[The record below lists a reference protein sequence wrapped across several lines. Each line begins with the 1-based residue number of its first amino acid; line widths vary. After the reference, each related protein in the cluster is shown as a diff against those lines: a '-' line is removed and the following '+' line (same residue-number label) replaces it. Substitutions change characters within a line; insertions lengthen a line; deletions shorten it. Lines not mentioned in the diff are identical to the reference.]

1 MTTPRHPEAAAQPR
15 ARRVS
20 RWWPAL
26 SGAIALGLAVGLG
39 VLIVVRQ
46 QGMPLAID
54 TAWFNDLTEN
64 RAPVWDAV
72 ALVMDAL
79 GGGLVA
85 SLLLPAVI
93 CVALLLARRPWA
105 AGYFLAASLATG
117 GVVQVLKH
125 LFGRARPENVL
136 TNLDF
141 GSFPSGH
148 VANAA
153 VTSAVLVL
161 LFPRLWVWLAAAAYT
176 VVMMLSRTYLG
187 AHWLTD
193 TVGALLLGIGVAVLL
208 WAPVAAKLD
217 GEHNL
222 ALSRRARSKAT
233 ADASEGRDGA

>member
-1 MTTPRHPEAAAQPR
+1 MTTPRHPEVAAQPR
-15 ARRVS
+15 AKRVS
-20 RWWPAL
+20 RWWPVL

-39 VLIVVRQ
+39 ALILVRE

-85 SLLLPAVI
+85 TLLIPAVI
-93 CVALLLARRPWA
+93 CAALLLARRPWA

-125 LFGRARPENVL
+125 FFGRARPENVL

-217 GEHNL
+217 GEHTV
-222 ALSRRARSKAT
+222 AMTRRARVRAA
-233 ADASEGRDGA
+233 ADASEGRDAG